1 MADAKVK
8 SLLDRLAEGVAV
20 KEKLPNYKSPMSYAI
35 FIYRRVAQPIKQNY
49 LVKVQDKLLSC
60 GFESHLSFIKTIA
73 YGRNV
78 VSKGTKRNIGS
89 VL

>member
-1 MADAKVK
+1 M
-8 SLLDRLAEGVAV
+8 LALGVAV
-20 KEKLPNYKSPMSYAI
+20 KEKLPLDKSPLSYSYIATA
-35 FIYRRVAQPIKQNY
+35 YRGMAQPIRQNY

-73 YGRNV
+73 YGSNV
-78 VSKGTKRNIGS
+78 VSKGTKRSIGS